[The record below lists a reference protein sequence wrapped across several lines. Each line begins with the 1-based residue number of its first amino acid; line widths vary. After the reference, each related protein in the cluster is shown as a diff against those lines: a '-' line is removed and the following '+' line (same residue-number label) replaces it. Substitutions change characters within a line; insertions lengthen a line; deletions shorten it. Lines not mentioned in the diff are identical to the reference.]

1 MADDDLIPID
11 DLIPD
16 AANARTHGERNRKVV
31 ADSIKRFGAARS
43 IVIDGKGIV
52 RAGNATLEAAK
63 AAGITHVRIVQG
75 DPNVLLA
82 ARRADWN
89 ETEATVYAIT
99 DNQSTVLGKW
109 NTEILVPI
117 LDALPDDLVELTGFD
132 PIEIAEFRSLDN
144 GEPDGEQDGDDE
156 DDDTEVIPSLE
167 ERYGP
172 LPPPSGLLAPFPYF
186 GGKLRI
192 APLVWKRFGDVRS
205 YVEPFAGS
213 LAVLLNRPSPFDGP
227 ETVND
232 LDGMISNFW
241 RALQT
246 DPEGVA
252 KHADWPINENDLHAR
267 HAWLVERKNSFQERL
282 EGDPDYF
289 DAKVAGWWVWGICCW
304 IGSGW
309 CEGDGPWSIV
319 TAEDGSRQLVNLG
332 NEGQGVSRRLVSLSD
347 GRGVNRKRVHLTDEG
362 QSVNRQLVNLG
373 SQGQGIN
380 RQRVHLIDEGQSV
393 NQSWTCQER
402 TDALL
407 AIMRQLADRLR
418 MVRVCCGDWTRIC
431 GGKDGDAI
439 SHLIQKVP
447 CGVFLDPPYSD
458 LADRNPSIYR
468 KEDLQ
473 VAHAVREWAIA
484 HGDDERFR
492 IALCGYEGEHEMPAS
507 WECVEWKAHGGMAN
521 LSEESQ
527 GLENAKRERIWF
539 SPYCLR

>member
-1 MADDDLIPID
+1 MTDDSLIPID

-16 AANARTHGERNRKVV
+16 AANARMHGERNRKVV

-43 IVIDGKGIV
+43 IVVDGKGIV

-63 AAGITHVRIVQG
+63 AAGITHVRIVEG
-75 DPNVLLA
+75 EPNVLLA
-82 ARRADWN
+82 ARRADWS

-117 LDALPDDLVELTGFD
+117 LDALPDDLMELTGFE
-132 PIEIAEFRSLDN
+132 PIEIAEFRALEDNSDVEQDN
-144 GEPDGEQDGDDE
+144 GE
-156 DDDTEVIPSLE
+156 DDDVEVVPSLE

-192 APLVWKRFGDVRS
+192 APLVWKRFGDVRT

-213 LAVLLNRPSPFDGP
+213 LAVLLNRPTPFDGP

-232 LDGMISNFW
+232 LDGLISNFW
-241 RALQT
+241 RALQS

-252 KHADWPINENDLHAR
+252 RFADWPVNENDLHAR
-267 HAWLVERKNSFQERL
+267 HVWLVGRKDSLQERL

-289 DAKVAGWWVWGICCW
+289 DARAAGWWVWGICCW

-309 CEGDGPWSIV
+309 CSSDGPWSIV
-319 TAEDGSRQLVNLG
+319 TAEDGSRQLVQSDS
-332 NEGQGVSRRLVSLSD
+332 EGQ
-347 GRGVNRKRVHLTDEG
+347 GVNRKRVHLGDEG
-362 QSVNRQLVNLG
+362 RGVNRQLVHLSNEG
-373 SQGQGIN
+373 RGVN
-380 RQRVHLIDEGQSV
+380 RKCIDSV
-393 NQSWTCQER
+393 DESRDANQSWTCQER
-402 TDALL
+402 TDALI
-407 AIMRQLADRLR
+407 AMMRQLADRLR

-431 GGKDGDAI
+431 GGRDGDALD
-439 SHLIQKVP
+439 HLVQKIP

-458 LADRNPSIYR
+458 LAGRDPSIYR

-507 WECVEWKAHGGMAN
+507 WECIEWKTKGGMAN
-521 LSEESQ
+521 LSDDNQ
-527 GLENAKRERIWF
+527 GRENAKRERIWF
-539 SPYCLR
+539 SQYCLR

>member
-1 MADDDLIPID
+1 MIDVLIPID

-16 AANARTHGERNRKVV
+16 AANARMHDERNRKVV

-43 IVIDGKGIV
+43 IVIDGMGVV

-63 AAGITHVRIVQG
+63 AAGITHVRVVEG
-75 DPNVLLA
+75 EPNVLLA
-82 ARRADWN
+82 ARRADWS

-99 DNQSTVLGKW
+99 DNQSTALGKW

-117 LDALPDDLVELTGFD
+117 LDSLPDNLVELTGFD
-132 PIEIAEFRSLDN
+132 AFELAEFRALDD
-144 GEPDGEQDGDDE
+144 GEPDGEQGGEDE
-156 DDDTEVIPSLE
+156 DDDAEVIPSLE

-213 LAVLLNRPSPFDGP
+213 LAVLLNRPTPFDGP

-241 RALQT
+241 RTLQA

-267 HAWLVERKNSFQERL
+267 HVWLIERKNSFQERL

-309 CEGDGPWSIV
+309 CSSDGPWSIV
-319 TAEDGSRQLVNLG
+319 TAEDGSRQLVHLGTEGLGVNRNLVHLG
-332 NEGQGVSRRLVSLSD
+332 TEGLGINRKRVHLSD
-347 GRGVNRKRVHLTDEG
+347 EGRGVNRKRVHLGNE
-362 QSVNRQLVNLG
+362 
-373 SQGQGIN
+373 GQGIN
-380 RQRVHLIDEGQSV
+380 RKRVHLSDEGQSV

-407 AIMRQLADRLR
+407 AMMRKLADRLR

-431 GGKDGDAI
+431 GGKDGDALH
-439 SHLIQKVP
+439 HLIKKVP

-458 LADRNPSIYR
+458 LADRNPSLYR

-492 IALCGYEGEHEMPAS
+492 IALCGYEDEHEMPAS
-507 WECVEWKAHGGMAN
+507 WECVEWKAHGGMAL
-521 LSEESQ
+521 LSEDSQ
-527 GLENAKRERIWF
+527 GRENSKRERIWF
-539 SPYCLR
+539 SQYCLR